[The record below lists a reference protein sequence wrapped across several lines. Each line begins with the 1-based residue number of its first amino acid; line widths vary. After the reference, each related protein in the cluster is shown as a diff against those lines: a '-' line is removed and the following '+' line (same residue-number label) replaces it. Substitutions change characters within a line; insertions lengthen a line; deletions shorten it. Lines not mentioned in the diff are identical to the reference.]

1 MEQKR
6 QKAPQYVKA
15 QNQSAERP
23 ATFIFLH
30 GYGDDADGFINVA
43 HQFQSA
49 HKLPHLSWIF
59 PNAPHNHEANTT
71 AWYSLSSISFS
82 PIPVGSSSS
91 PSHEATEED
100 ECDESA
106 ESDDEIWGS
115 VAYTE
120 GLIEKEV
127 EKGVDVGRIVVGG
140 FSQGCAVSLI
150 LGLAGRYKGKLGGL
164 VGLSGYLPKGKRVWE
179 GREELRVSRKKEE
192 GGEMKVLL
200 GHGTKDMLVPV
211 RIFRETK
218 ERIVFTVGEDRV
230 EGYEYQGLGH
240 TANGA
245 MFRDMY
251 NFLEKVIPE

>member
-1 MEQKR
+1 MI
-6 QKAPQYVKA
+6 
-15 QNQSAERP
+15 SS
-23 ATFIFLH
+23 
-30 GYGDDADGFINVA
+30 DVA

-59 PNAPHNHEANTT
+59 PNAPHNHEANNT

-91 PSHEATEED
+91 PSHEPTEED

-115 VAYTE
+115 VAYIE

-127 EKGVDVGRIVVGG
+127 EKGVDVGRIVVGA
-140 FSQGCAVSLI
+140 FSQGCA
-150 LGLAGRYKGKLGGL
+150 
-164 VGLSGYLPKGKRVWE
+164 
-179 GREELRVSRKKEE
+179 
-192 GGEMKVLL
+192 
-200 GHGTKDMLVPV
+200 DMLVPV
-211 RIFRETK
+211 GIFRETK